1 MTSEDRCRLTYAE
14 GNRIREEAT
23 WPYTKKGMYLIAA
36 GTVTL
41 LASVIAANLAAGL
54 PVLERDAFGT
64 LCDAILGGD
73 AGAIDRLST
82 FNKITDIGN
91 LATTLLVAGGAA
103 VWAFGDWKAREALK
117 KANDEKTRILEKEGP
132 E

>member
-54 PVLERDAFGT
+54 PALERDAFGT
-64 LCDAILGGD
+64 LCDAILNGD
-73 AGAIDRLST
+73 AGAIARLST
-82 FNKITDIGN
+82 LNKVTDIGN
-91 LATTLLVAGGAA
+91 FIATLLVAGGAA
-103 VWAFGDWKAREALK
+103 VWAFGDWKAKEALK
-117 KANDEKTRILEKEGP
+117 KANDEKTRILEEQDA
-132 E
+132 

>member
-14 GNRIREEAT
+14 GNRIRQEAT

-36 GTVTL
+36 GMVTL
-41 LASVIAANLAAGL
+41 FASAIASHLAAGM
-54 PVLERDAFGT
+54 PALERDAFGT
-64 LCDAILGGD
+64 LCEAILNGD
-73 AGAIDRLST
+73 AGAIARLST
-82 FNKITDIGN
+82 FNKITDIGTF
-91 LATTLLVAGGAA
+91 ATTLLVAGGSA

-117 KANDEKTRILEKEGP
+117 KANDEKTQILEKEGP